1 MSRNNIINE
10 NNKKLF
16 ESRLQMRTKDKLK
29 RGQISFEYKG
39 CNDSASLLNNSQP
52 FAKVIFNKQWK
63 QQNSTL
69 ENSINNINN
78 SITNK
83 RIIKINKRNKQK
95 NINFNLSQNKSNI
108 LIKDIT
114 FFHLKKSP
122 KSNEIR
128 NKTLIN
134 LNKPIVKVINNNN
147 KYHNN
152 NKNKKKMNRIG
163 TITLDIK
170 KAKKDNSRKFNIIN
184 SITRSMTTINES
196 NKNITINNSNY
207 IMNNTNI
214 NINNIN
220 GGNNK
225 VIIKEKIIPKFRL
238 SNNDTYIKISNIPY
252 KTNTNNKNKTNR
264 YNFVNR
270 NNSSSNKIVNR
281 HNSFLN
287 NKKEKAQKIK
297 IDKKQILN
305 KTNFSKYL
313 NEVIFGPNFN
323 KKWRNSINLL
333 QNNINNNINK
343 QTIDICPGYT
353 QRGLF
358 FNKYLGKLLQKRNK
372 EYKFSNNNSK
382 GKKQNTTIN
391 TEYEK
396 GYNSNRNLNNI
407 YLSKKLSKEK
417 DKKISRNSNN
427 ILLKNN
433 LTNNKVMNVAKP
445 FKTYNEQVKQN
456 LFNPNLCYEEFD
468 FDENFYST
476 TNGNNQ
482 YKDIDKT
489 EQIIEDNINAGST
502 KTNDEFF
509 SEEKNNK
516 ANNTSIIE
524 DSGILSMN
532 EVQDI
537 IYYND
542 MSDIN
547 KEDDFLFR
555 FNDHKKFVEKNKKK
569 INNMFFESNNF
580 IKENYI
586 LDKAKIR
593 KNFHVFKANNKELQI
608 KNFIDSKIRSHNNS
622 LKKKQ

>member
-1 MSRNNIINE
+1 
-10 NNKKLF
+10 
-16 ESRLQMRTKDKLK
+16 MRTKDKSK
-29 RGQISFEYKG
+29 RAQISFEYKG
-39 CNDSASLLNNSQP
+39 CNDSTSLLNNSQP

-63 QQNSTL
+63 NQNSIL

-83 RIIKINKRNKQK
+83 RIIKINKRNRQK
-95 NINFNLSQNKSNI
+95 NIHFNLSQNKSNI

-122 KSNEIR
+122 KSNEIQS
-128 NKTLIN
+128 KTLIN
-134 LNKPIVKVINNNN
+134 LNKPSVKKITNNN
-147 KYHNN
+147 KYLNNN
-152 NKNKKKMNRIG
+152 NKNKAKMNRIG
-163 TITLDIK
+163 TITLNIK
-170 KAKKDNSRKFNIIN
+170 KAKKNNSRKLNIIN

-225 VIIKEKIIPKFRL
+225 MIIKEKIIPKFKL
-238 SNNDTYIKISNIPY
+238 SNNDTYVKISNIPY
-252 KTNTNNKNKTNR
+252 KKKSNNKNNR
-264 YNFVNR
+264 NNNFVNK
-270 NNSSSNKIVNR
+270 NNSSSNKIFNR
-281 HNSFLN
+281 QYSFLN
-287 NKKEKAQKIK
+287 NKKEKAQKKK
-297 IDKKQILN
+297 IDKKQLLN
-305 KTNFSKYL
+305 KTNFNKCL
-313 NEVIFGPNFN
+313 NEVIFSSNLN
-323 KKWRNSINLL
+323 QRWRNSINLL
-333 QNNINNNINK
+333 QNNLNNNLSK

-353 QRGLF
+353 QRGLSF
-358 FNKYLGKLLQKRNK
+358 SKYLGTLMQKRSK
-372 EYKFSNNNSK
+372 ENKFSNNNSRQ
-382 GKKQNTTIN
+382 KKQNTTTN

-396 GYNSNRNLNNI
+396 GCNSNRNLNNI
-407 YLSKKLSKEK
+407 YLSKKISKEK
-417 DKKISRNSNN
+417 DKKISRNINN

-433 LTNNKVMNVAKP
+433 TTNNKVMNVSKA
-445 FKTYNEQVKQN
+445 FKTYNEQIKQN
-456 LFNPNLCYEEFD
+456 LINPNFYYELFD

-509 SEEKNNK
+509 SEKKTNK
-516 ANNTSIIE
+516 ENNTSIIE

-537 IYYND
+537 ICYND
-542 MSDIN
+542 MSDLK
-547 KEDDFLFR
+547 KEDDYLFKC
-555 FNDHKKFVEKNKKK
+555 NDYKNFVEKNKKK
-569 INNMFFESNNF
+569 ISNIFFDNNNH

-593 KNFHVFKANNKELQI
+593 KNFYIVKTNNKELQI
-608 KNFIDSKIRSHNNS
+608 KNYIDSKIKSHNNS
-622 LKKKQ
+622 LKKNK

>member
-1 MSRNNIINE
+1 MSRNNLINE

-16 ESRLQMRTKDKLK
+16 ESRLQMRTRDKS
-29 RGQISFEYKG
+29 RRAQISFEYKG
-39 CNDSASLLNNSQP
+39 CNDSISLLNNSQP
-52 FAKVIFNKQWK
+52 FSKVIFNKQWK

-78 SITNK
+78 SIANK
-83 RIIKINKRNKQK
+83 RIIKINKRNKIK
-95 NINFNLSQNKSNI
+95 NINFNLSQNKSNV

-122 KSNEIR
+122 KSNEIQ

-134 LNKPIVKVINNNN
+134 LNKPSVKVISNNN
-147 KYHNN
+147 KYLNN
-152 NKNKKKMNRIG
+152 NKNKTKMNRIG
-163 TITLDIK
+163 TITLNIK
-170 KAKKDNSRKFNIIN
+170 KANKNNSRKLNIIN

-225 VIIKEKIIPKFRL
+225 VIFKGKIIPKFRL
-238 SNNDTYIKISNIPY
+238 SNNDTYVKITNIPY
-252 KTNTNNKNKTNR
+252 KANTNNKNKNNR
-264 YNFVNR
+264 NNFVNR
-270 NNSSSNKIVNR
+270 INSSSNKIFNR
-281 HNSFLN
+281 HNSFMN
-287 NKKEKAQKIK
+287 NKREKAQKIK

-305 KTNFSKYL
+305 IT
-313 NEVIFGPNFN
+313 NFN
-323 KKWRNSINLL
+323 KCLNEAIFGSNLNQKWRNS
-333 QNNINNNINK
+333 INNNINK

-372 EYKFSNNNSK
+372 DNKFSNNNSRQ
-382 GKKQNTTIN
+382 KKQNTTMN

-396 GYNSNRNLNNI
+396 GSNSNRNLNNI
-407 YLSKKLSKEK
+407 YLSKRISKEK

-427 ILLKNN
+427 ALLKNN
-433 LTNNKVMNVAKP
+433 TTNNKVMNVAKA
-445 FKTYNEQVKQN
+445 FKTYNDQIKQN
-456 LFNPNLCYEEFD
+456 LIHPNFYYEEFD

-476 TNGNNQ
+476 TNGNDQ

-489 EQIIEDNINAGST
+489 EQILEDNINAGST

-509 SEEKNNK
+509 SEEKTNK
-516 ANNTSIIE
+516 ANNTSMIE

-542 MSDIN
+542 MSDLK
-547 KEDDFLFR
+547 KEDDYLFK
-555 FNDHKKFVEKNKKK
+555 FNDYKNFIEKNKKK
-569 INNMFFESNNF
+569 INNKFFDSNNLV
-580 IKENYI
+580 KENYI

-593 KNFHVFKANNKELQI
+593 KNFHFFKVNNKELQI
-608 KNFIDSKIRSHNNS
+608 KNYIDSKIRSNNNS
-622 LKKKQ
+622 LKKNK

>member
-16 ESRLQMRTKDKLK
+16 ESRLQMRTKDKSK
-29 RGQISFEYKG
+29 RAQISFECKG
-39 CNDSASLLNNSQP
+39 CNDSISLLNNSQP
-52 FAKVIFNKQWK
+52 FAKVIFNKQWR

-83 RIIKINKRNKQK
+83 RIIKINKRNKQR
-95 NINFNLSQNKSNI
+95 NINFNLSQNKSNV

-122 KSNEIR
+122 KSNEAQ

-134 LNKPIVKVINNNN
+134 INKPSVKVISNNN
-147 KYHNN
+147 KHPNN
-152 NKNKKKMNRIG
+152 NKNKVKMNRIG
-163 TITLDIK
+163 TITLNIK
-170 KAKKDNSRKFNIIN
+170 KAKKNNSRKFNIIN

-238 SNNDTYIKISNIPY
+238 SNNDTYVKISNIPY
-252 KTNTNNKNKTNR
+252 KTNTNNNNNNKININ
-264 YNFVNR
+264 NFVNR
-270 NNSSSNKIVNR
+270 NNSSSNKIFNR

-297 IDKKQILN
+297 IDKNKILN
-305 KTNFSKYL
+305 KTKFNKCL
-313 NEVIFGPNFN
+313 NEVIFGSNFN
-323 KKWRNSINLL
+323 QKWRNSINLL
-333 QNNINNNINK
+333 QNNNNINK

-353 QRGLF
+353 HRGLF
-358 FNKYLGKLLQKRNK
+358 FSKYLGKLLQKRIKDNK
-372 EYKFSNNNSK
+372 LSINNSRR
-382 GKKQNTTIN
+382 KKQNTTI
-391 TEYEK
+391 TSEYEK
-396 GYNSNRNLNNI
+396 GSNSNRNLNKMYINKVI
-407 YLSKKLSKEK
+407 SKEK
-417 DKKISRNSNN
+417 DKKVSRNSNN
-427 ILLKNN
+427 NLIKNN
-433 LTNNKVMNVAKP
+433 STNKQMMSVSKA
-445 FKTYNEQVKQN
+445 FKTYNDQIKQN
-456 LFNPNLCYEEFD
+456 LINPNLYYEEFD
-468 FDENFYST
+468 FDENFYSI

-502 KTNDEFF
+502 KTNDEFL
-509 SEEKNNK
+509 SEEKSNK
-516 ANNTSIIE
+516 ANNTSIVE

-542 MSDIN
+542 MSDLN
-547 KEDDFLFR
+547 KEDDYLFK
-555 FNDHKKFVEKNKKK
+555 FNDYKNFVEKNRKK
-569 INNMFFESNNF
+569 INSMFFDSNNF

-593 KNFHVFKANNKELQI
+593 KNFHFVKTNNKELQI
-608 KNFIDSKIRSHNNS
+608 KNYIDSKIRSHNNS
-622 LKKKQ
+622 LKKNK

>member
-1 MSRNNIINE
+1 MSRNNLINE

-16 ESRLQMRTKDKLK
+16 ESRLQMRTKDKSK
-29 RGQISFEYKG
+29 RSQISFEYKA
-39 CNDSASLLNNSQP
+39 CNDSISLLNNSQP

-63 QQNSTL
+63 KQNSTL

-83 RIIKINKRNKQK
+83 RIIKINKRNKQN
-95 NINFNLSQNKSNI
+95 NINFNLSQNKSNL

-122 KSNEIR
+122 KGNEIQ

-134 LNKPIVKVINNNN
+134 LNKPSIKVINNNN
-147 KYHNN
+147 KYLIK
-152 NKNKKKMNRIG
+152 NKNKAKMNRIG
-163 TITLDIK
+163 TITLNIK
-170 KAKKDNSRKFNIIN
+170 KAKKNNSRKFNIIN

-220 GGNNK
+220 GENNK
-225 VIIKEKIIPKFRL
+225 MIIKEKIIPKFRL
-238 SNNDTYIKISNIPY
+238 SNNDTYVKISNIPY
-252 KTNTNNKNKTNR
+252 KTNTNNKNKRN
-264 YNFVNR
+264 NFVNR
-270 NNSSSNKIVNR
+270 NNSSSNKIFDR

-287 NKKEKAQKIK
+287 NKKEKTQKIK
-297 IDKKQILN
+297 IGKKQILN
-305 KTNFSKYL
+305 KTNFNKCL
-313 NEVIFGPNFN
+313 NEAIFGPNLSQR
-323 KKWRNSINLL
+323 WRNSINLFP
-333 QNNINNNINK
+333 NNINNNINK
-343 QTIDICPGYT
+343 QTINICPGYT

-358 FNKYLGKLLQKRNK
+358 LNKYLGKLLEKRNK
-372 EYKFSNNNSK
+372 ENKFSINNSR
-382 GKKQNTTIN
+382 KKNQNTTIN

-396 GYNSNRNLNNI
+396 GYNSNRNFNNM
-407 YLSKKLSKEK
+407 YLSKRVSKEK
-417 DKKISRNSNN
+417 DKNISRNTNN
-427 ILLKNN
+427 ILAKNN
-433 LTNNKVMNVAKP
+433 TTNNKVMSVTKA
-445 FKTYNEQVKQN
+445 FKTYNEQIKQN
-456 LFNPNLCYEEFD
+456 LINPNLYYEEFD
-468 FDENFYST
+468 FDENFYSIA
-476 TNGNNQ
+476 NGNNQ

-509 SEEKNNK
+509 SEEKTNK
-516 ANNTSIIE
+516 ANNTSIVE

-542 MSDIN
+542 MSDLN
-547 KEDDFLFR
+547 KEDDYLFR
-555 FNDHKKFVEKNKKK
+555 FNDYKNFVEKNKKK
-569 INNMFFESNNF
+569 ISNMFFDSNNH

-586 LDKAKIR
+586 LDKVKIR
-593 KNFHVFKANNKELQI
+593 KNFHFFRANNKELQI
-608 KNFIDSKIRSHNNS
+608 KNYIDSKIMSHNNS
-622 LKKKQ
+622 TKKNK

>member
-1 MSRNNIINE
+1 MSRNNLINE

-16 ESRLQMRTKDKLK
+16 ESRLQMRTRDKSK
-29 RGQISFEYKG
+29 RAQISFEHKG
-39 CNDSASLLNNSQP
+39 CNDSLSLLNNSQP
-52 FAKVIFNKQWK
+52 FAKVIFNKKWK

-95 NINFNLSQNKSNI
+95 NINFNLSQNKSNV

-122 KSNEIR
+122 KSNEIQ

-134 LNKPIVKVINNNN
+134 LNKPSVKIISNNN
-147 KYHNN
+147 KYLNN
-152 NKNKKKMNRIG
+152 NKNKTKMNRIG
-163 TITLDIK
+163 TITLNIK
-170 KAKKDNSRKFNIIN
+170 KAKKDNSRKFNLIN
-184 SITRSMTTINES
+184 SITRSMTTINENS
-196 NKNITINNSNY
+196 KNITINNSNY

-225 VIIKEKIIPKFRL
+225 MIIKEKIIPKFRL
-238 SNNDTYIKISNIPY
+238 SNNDTYVKITNIPY
-252 KTNTNNKNKTNR
+252 KKNTNNRNNR
-264 YNFVNR
+264 NNFVNR
-270 NNSSSNKIVNR
+270 NNSSSNKIFNR

-297 IDKKQILN
+297 IDKKQILD
-305 KTNFSKYL
+305 KTNFNKCL
-313 NEVIFGPNFN
+313 NEVIFGSNLN
-323 KKWRNSINLL
+323 QKWRNSINLL
-333 QNNINNNINK
+333 QNNINK
-343 QTIDICPGYT
+343 HTIDICPGYT

-358 FNKYLGKLLQKRNK
+358 FSKYLGKLLQKRNK
-372 EYKFSNNNSK
+372 ENKFSNNNSRQ
-382 GKKQNTTIN
+382 KKQNTTMN

-396 GYNSNRNLNNI
+396 GCNSNRNLYNM
-407 YLSKKLSKEK
+407 YLSKRLSKEK

-427 ILLKNN
+427 VLLKNDTN
-433 LTNNKVMNVAKP
+433 NNKVMSVTKAY
-445 FKTYNEQVKQN
+445 KTYNEQIKQN
-456 LFNPNLCYEEFD
+456 LINPNLYYEDFD

-516 ANNTSIIE
+516 VNNTSMIE

-542 MSDIN
+542 MSDLK
-547 KEDDFLFR
+547 KEDDYLFK
-555 FNDHKKFVEKNKKK
+555 FNDYKSFIEKNKKK
-569 INNMFFESNNF
+569 INNMFFNSNNLV
-580 IKENYI
+580 KENYI
-586 LDKAKIR
+586 LDRAKIR
-593 KNFHVFKANNKELQI
+593 KNFHFFKTNNKELQI
-608 KNFIDSKIRSHNNS
+608 KNYIDSKIKSHNNS
-622 LKKKQ
+622 LKKNK

>member
-16 ESRLQMRTKDKLK
+16 ESRLQMRTKDKSK
-29 RGQISFEYKG
+29 RAQISFEYKG
-39 CNDSASLLNNSQP
+39 GNDSISLLNNSIP
-52 FAKVIFNKQWK
+52 FGKVIFNKQWK
-63 QQNSTL
+63 QQNSIL
-69 ENSINNINN
+69 ENSINNITN
-78 SITNK
+78 SIT
-83 RIIKINKRNKQK
+83 KINKRNRQK
-95 NINFNLSQNKSNI
+95 NIHFNLSQNKSNI

-122 KSNEIR
+122 KSNEIQS
-128 NKTLIN
+128 KTLIN
-134 LNKPIVKVINNNN
+134 LNKPSVKIINNNN
-147 KYHNN
+147 KYFNNN
-152 NKNKKKMNRIG
+152 NKNKAKMNKIG
-163 TITLDIK
+163 TITLNIK
-170 KAKKDNSRKFNIIN
+170 KAKKNNSRKFNIIN

-225 VIIKEKIIPKFRL
+225 MIIKEKIIPKFRL
-238 SNNDTYIKISNIPY
+238 SNNDTYVKISNIPS
-252 KTNTNNKNKTNR
+252 KKNTNNKNNR
-264 YNFVNR
+264 NNFVNR
-270 NNSSSNKIVNR
+270 NNSSSNKIFNR
-281 HNSFLN
+281 QYSFLN

-305 KTNFSKYL
+305 KTNFNKCL
-313 NEVIFGPNFN
+313 NEVIFGSNLN
-323 KKWRNSINLL
+323 QRWRNSINLL
-333 QNNINNNINK
+333 QNNINNNISK
-343 QTIDICPGYT
+343 QTIDICTGYT

-358 FNKYLGKLLQKRNK
+358 FSKYLRKLLQKRSK
-372 EYKFSNNNSK
+372 ENKFSNNNSRQR
-382 GKKQNTTIN
+382 KQNTTTN

-396 GYNSNRNLNNI
+396 GSNSNRNLNNI
-407 YLSKKLSKEK
+407 YLSKKISKEKEK
-417 DKKISRNSNN
+417 DKKISRNTNN

-433 LTNNKVMNVAKP
+433 TTNNKIMSVAKT
-445 FKTYNEQVKQN
+445 FKTYNAQTKQN
-456 LFNPNLCYEEFD
+456 LINPNLYYEEFD

-476 TNGNNQ
+476 NNGNNQ

-509 SEEKNNK
+509 SEKKTNK
-516 ANNTSIIE
+516 DNNTSIIE

-542 MSDIN
+542 MSDLN
-547 KEDDFLFR
+547 KEDDYLFK
-555 FNDHKKFVEKNKKK
+555 FNDYKNFVEKNKKK
-569 INNMFFESNNF
+569 INNMFFDSNNL
-580 IKENYI
+580 IKDNYI

-593 KNFHVFKANNKELQI
+593 KNFHCFKTNNKDLQI
-608 KNFIDSKIRSHNNS
+608 KNYIDSKIKSHNNS
-622 LKKKQ
+622 LKKNK